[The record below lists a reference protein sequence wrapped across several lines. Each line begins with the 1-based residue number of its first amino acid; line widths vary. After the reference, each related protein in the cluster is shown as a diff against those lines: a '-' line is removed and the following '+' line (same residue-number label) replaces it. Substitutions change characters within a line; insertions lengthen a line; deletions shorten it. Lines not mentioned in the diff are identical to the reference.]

1 MVQAPSASE
10 VVASVAGQSVK
21 EVLDLFETT
30 YQLVKEQFASQPD
43 LFNHL
48 ISVILT

>member
-30 YQLVKEQFASQPD
+30 YQLVKEQFVSQPD

-48 ISVILT
+48 ISVI